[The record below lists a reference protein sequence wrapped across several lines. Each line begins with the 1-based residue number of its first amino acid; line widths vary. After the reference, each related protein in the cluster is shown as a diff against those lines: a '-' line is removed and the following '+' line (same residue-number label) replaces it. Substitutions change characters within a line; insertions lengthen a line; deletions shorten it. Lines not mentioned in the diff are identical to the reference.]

1 LYLHADGHK
10 WTVEPEKYGHSIMRV
25 MLDVVNG
32 QFPPVQVTVTGDP
45 VTPFHFDR
53 RLRLSEAE

>member
-1 LYLHADGHK
+1 MKTKLA
-10 WTVEPEKYGHSIMRV
+10 TVPTTKYIKRV

-45 VTPFHFDR
+45 VTPFHYDR
-53 RLRLSEAE
+53 RLRFSGTE